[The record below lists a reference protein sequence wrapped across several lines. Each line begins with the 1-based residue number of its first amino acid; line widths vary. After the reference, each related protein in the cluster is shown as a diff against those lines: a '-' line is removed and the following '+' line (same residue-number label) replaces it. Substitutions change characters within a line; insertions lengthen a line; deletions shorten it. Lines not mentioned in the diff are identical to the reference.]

1 MGLISSGVYNWR
13 LLRHSFET
21 NFYRLQYKSEPG
33 ESILCRIISLD
44 SAGLLTRDKSII
56 LSRSLS
62 RSMTIVSEI
71 KQTSHLTDNGILD
84 VSDSED
90 ECPATI
96 DFTLGMK
103 EPISPD
109 LSEIPKV
116 NPDALNMSV
125 TD

>member
-1 MGLISSGVYNWR
+1 
-13 LLRHSFET
+13 
-21 NFYRLQYKSEPG
+21 
-33 ESILCRIISLD
+33 
-44 SAGLLTRDKSII
+44 
-56 LSRSLS
+56 
-62 RSMTIVSEI
+62 MTIVSEI

-96 DFTLGMK
+96 DFTLGIK